1 MLNLV
6 VEFDFIVNIGQS
18 TNSATYK
25 LRTPGISE
33 HAIYFTIVGSLIP
46 EAFFINSKEMHSFQ
60 WVTALMTS
68 YSRRLSHYIDNNSI
82 VGPVNVN
89 AIKQIMLS
97 EIIKDMKN
105 TFDPNGAYIIPDGTT
120 REAHSVVHHLGLILE
135 QHCNKV

>member
-1 MLNLV
+1 M
-6 VEFDFIVNIGQS
+6 NINQPTDS
-18 TNSATYK
+18 VTYK

-68 YSRRLSHYIDNNSI
+68 YSLLLKTGTSID
-82 VGPVNVN
+82 V
-89 AIKQIMLS
+89 
-97 EIIKDMKN
+97 IIKDMKN
-105 TFDPNGAYIIPDGTT
+105 TFDPNGAYIIPDGTN